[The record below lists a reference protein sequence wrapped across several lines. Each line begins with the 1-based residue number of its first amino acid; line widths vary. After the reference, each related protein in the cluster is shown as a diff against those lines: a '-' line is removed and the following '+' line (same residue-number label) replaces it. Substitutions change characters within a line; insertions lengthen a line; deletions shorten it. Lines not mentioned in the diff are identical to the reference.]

1 MSQTTMTLLFCGLIF
16 PFFFYSHLVTC
27 VGSGTVFYIG
37 KLKYYT
43 TFSFYN
49 DWMGRMLLFCCC
61 RHTAQT
67 FKWSS
72 RDKLCSTVTSD
83 NPVNQSFREISIPTT
98 AWRVRD
104 RWERWLL
111 LQYWFHH
118 WLCIVSCCV
127 SVPLLYFVDIENSAD
142 QKLLLLFLFLSEPLW
157 HCPLFF
163 YDRAE
168 APNRTLFLTG
178 ERTQRT
184 FDIINRNTKQ

>member
-142 QKLLLLFLFLSEPLW
+142 QKLSLLFLFFKRTPL
-157 HCPLFF
+157 
-163 YDRAE
+163 
-168 APNRTLFLTG
+168 TLPSILLWSSRST
-178 ERTQRT
+178 
-184 FDIINRNTKQ
+184 